1 MMLIYLKYEI
11 VRYCLLCEKVQIV
24 WSHFKS
30 VQDEYVHSVVVV
42 FLVCKDICKQ
52 FGRQSSS
59 HIKAGF
65 LLSLAFH
72 NKRQLYCGFYT
83 VQTLEDVRRPLKVIC

>member
-1 MMLIYLKYEI
+1 MKLYVI
-11 VRYCLLCEKVQIV
+11 VFSVRRSRSFGAILNRYKMNMFIALLL
-24 WSHFKS
+24 F
-30 VQDEYVHSVVVV
+30 